1 MNNVIFIFFRR
12 MRQPLLTLVV
22 AYSVAVLGLVL
33 IPGQD
38 GDGNV
43 WHMDFFHAFYFVSY
57 MATTIGFGE
66 IPYAFTDA
74 QRIWVLL
81 SIYATVIGWLYAI
94 GTLLTLV
101 QDKSF
106 QEAITE
112 RRFTRRIKQ
121 LKEPFYIVCGY
132 GETGEALVSVLS
144 ERNQSVVVI
153 DSNPEIIN
161 ILQLANLRQYV
172 PGLHADASMP
182 IHLMEA
188 GLEHALCQGVI
199 AVTNDN
205 EANLQIAVTSKLLNP
220 DLKVICRSDSH
231 EIEANMSSFG
241 TDYIIDPFDTFAIH
255 LATVIQSPALYLLN
269 QWLTGVRYQSL
280 CHPVYP
286 PQTGLWI
293 VCGYGRFGKTVYQQ
307 LRDSGIKPIVIE
319 ATPEKTGLV
328 DAGIADDD
336 WILGWG
342 TEAATLE
349 KAGVRNAVGLVAGTD
364 NDSNNLSIIMTAK
377 ELNPD
382 LFIVARNNLADNER
396 LFGAINA
403 EIIMHPSSIIANKI
417 RVLLATPLLYA
428 FMGLAVKQSNAWAS
442 DMVSRVSMLVKEQV
456 PEIWELDINDEQAH
470 AVTKM
475 IDDGVEVTLA
485 HLLADSRQRE
495 RKIYGI
501 PLLLLR
507 EGMLTLLPDENT
519 VLRKDDHLLMCGR
532 LSSFYQ
538 MEWTLQNEAALDY
551 VITGNAQSRSWFWKL
566 ITKNSDEKNSK
577 IL

>member
-1 MNNVIFIFFRR
+1 
-12 MRQPLLTLVV
+12 MRQPLLTLVI
-22 AYSVAVLGLVL
+22 AYSIAVLGLVL

-38 GDGNV
+38 GDGNI

-74 QRIWVLL
+74 QRIWVLF

-112 RRFTRRIKQ
+112 RRFAHRIKQ

-132 GETGEALVSVLS
+132 GETGEALVSVLT
-144 ERNQSVVVI
+144 ERNQNVVVI
-153 DSNPEIIN
+153 DSNPNINN
-161 ILQLANLRQYV
+161 ILQMANLRQYV
-172 PGLHADASMP
+172 PGLHGDASRP
-182 IHLMEA
+182 IHLLEA
-188 GLEHALCQGVI
+188 GLEHPLCQGVI

-205 EANLQIAVTSKLLNP
+205 EVNLQVAVTSKLLHP
-220 DLKVICRSDSH
+220 DIKVICRADSH
-231 EIEANMSSFG
+231 EVEDNMSSFG

-286 PQTGLWI
+286 PQTGFWI

-307 LRDSGIKPIVIE
+307 LRDNGIKPIIIE
-319 ATPEKTGLV
+319 ATPEKTGLTE
-328 DAGIADDD
+328 AGIADDD

-342 TEAATLE
+342 TDAATLE
-349 KAGVRNAVGLVAGTD
+349 KAGIKDAVGLIAGTD

-382 LFIVARNNLADNER
+382 LFVVARNNLADNER
-396 LFGAINA
+396 LFEAIDA
-403 EIIMHPSSIIANKI
+403 EIVMHPSSIIANKI

-428 FMGLAVKQSNAWAS
+428 FMSLAAKQSNKWAS
-442 DMVSRVSMLVKEQV
+442 EMVGRVSMVVKEQV
-456 PEIWELDINDEQAH
+456 PEIWELDINDEQAY
-470 AVTKM
+470 AVN
-475 IDDGVEVTLA
+475 IAIENGVQVTLGN
-485 HLLADSRQRE
+485 LLADSRQRE
-495 RKIYGI
+495 QQVDGI

-507 EGMLTLLPDENT
+507 DGMLTLLPDEDT
-519 VLRKDDHLLMCGR
+519 VLQKDDHLLMCGR
-532 LSSFYQ
+532 LSSLYQ
-538 MEWTLQNEAALDY
+538 MEWTLQNEYALDY
-551 VITGNAQSRSWFWKL
+551 VITGREQPRSWFWKL
-566 ITKNSDEKNSK
+566 ISK
-577 IL
+577 KEH

>member
-1 MNNVIFIFFRR
+1 MNTIIFIFFRR
-12 MRQPLLTLVV
+12 MRQPLLTLVI
-22 AYSVAVLGLVL
+22 AYSIAVLGLVL

-38 GDGNV
+38 GDGNI

-74 QRIWVLL
+74 QRIWVLF

-112 RRFTRRIKQ
+112 RRFAHRIKQ

-132 GETGEALVSVLS
+132 GETGEALVSVLT
-144 ERNQSVVVI
+144 ERNQNVVVI
-153 DSNPEIIN
+153 DSNPNINN
-161 ILQLANLRQYV
+161 ILQMANLRQYV
-172 PGLHADASMP
+172 PGLHGDASRP
-182 IHLMEA
+182 IHLLEA
-188 GLEHALCQGVI
+188 GLEHPLCQGVI

-205 EANLQIAVTSKLLNP
+205 EVNLQVAVTSKLLHP
-220 DLKVICRSDSH
+220 DIKVICRADSH
-231 EIEANMSSFG
+231 EVEDNMSSFG

-286 PQTGLWI
+286 PQTGFWI

-307 LRDSGIKPIVIE
+307 LRDNGIKPIIIE
-319 ATPEKTGLV
+319 ATPEKTGLTE
-328 DAGIADDD
+328 AGIADDD

-342 TEAATLE
+342 TDAATLE
-349 KAGVRNAVGLVAGTD
+349 KAGIKDAVGLIAGTD

-382 LFIVARNNLADNER
+382 LFVVARNNLADNER
-396 LFGAINA
+396 LFEAIDA
-403 EIIMHPSSIIANKI
+403 EIVMHPSSIIANKI

-428 FMGLAVKQSNAWAS
+428 FMSLAAKQSNKWAS
-442 DMVSRVSMLVKEQV
+442 EMVSRVSMVVKEQV
-456 PEIWELDINDEQAH
+456 PEIWELDINDEQAY
-470 AVTKM
+470 AVN
-475 IDDGVEVTLA
+475 IAIENGVQVTLGN
-485 HLLADSRQRE
+485 LLADSRQCE
-495 RKIYGI
+495 
-501 PLLLLR
+501 
-507 EGMLTLLPDENT
+507 
-519 VLRKDDHLLMCGR
+519 
-532 LSSFYQ
+532 Q
-538 MEWTLQNEAALDY
+538 
-551 VITGNAQSRSWFWKL
+551 
-566 ITKNSDEKNSK
+566 
-577 IL
+577 

>member
-1 MNNVIFIFFRR
+1 MNTIIFIFFRR
-12 MRQPLLTLVV
+12 LRQPLLTLVI
-22 AYSVAVLGLVL
+22 AYSIAVLGLVL

-38 GDGNV
+38 GDGNI

-74 QRIWVLL
+74 QRIWVLF

-112 RRFTRRIKQ
+112 RRFAHRIKQ

-132 GETGEALVSVLS
+132 GETGEALVSVLT
-144 ERNQSVVVI
+144 ERNQNVVVI
-153 DSNPEIIN
+153 DSNPNINN
-161 ILQLANLRQYV
+161 ILQMANLRQYV
-172 PGLHADASMP
+172 PGLHGDASRP
-182 IHLMEA
+182 IHLLEA
-188 GLEHALCQGVI
+188 GLEHPLCQGVI

-205 EANLQIAVTSKLLNP
+205 EVNLQVAVTSKLLHP
-220 DLKVICRSDSH
+220 DIKVICRADSH
-231 EIEANMSSFG
+231 EVEDNMSSFG

-286 PQTGLWI
+286 PQTGFWI

-307 LRDSGIKPIVIE
+307 LRDNGIKPIIIE
-319 ATPEKTGLV
+319 ATPEKTGLTE
-328 DAGIADDD
+328 AGIADDD

-342 TEAATLE
+342 TDAATLE
-349 KAGVRNAVGLVAGTD
+349 KAGIKDAVGLIAGTD

-382 LFIVARNNLADNER
+382 LFVVARNNLADNER
-396 LFGAINA
+396 LFEAIDA
-403 EIIMHPSSIIANKI
+403 EIVMHPSSIIANKI

-428 FMGLAVKQSNAWAS
+428 FMSLAAKQSNKWAS
-442 DMVSRVSMLVKEQV
+442 EMVGRVSMVVKEQV
-456 PEIWELDINDEQAH
+456 PEIWELDINDEQAY
-470 AVTKM
+470 AVN
-475 IDDGVEVTLA
+475 IAIENGVQVTLGN
-485 HLLADSRQRE
+485 LLADSRQRE
-495 RKIYGI
+495 
-501 PLLLLR
+501 
-507 EGMLTLLPDENT
+507 
-519 VLRKDDHLLMCGR
+519 
-532 LSSFYQ
+532 
-538 MEWTLQNEAALDY
+538 
-551 VITGNAQSRSWFWKL
+551 
-566 ITKNSDEKNSK
+566 
-577 IL
+577 

>member
-1 MNNVIFIFFRR
+1 MNTIIFIFFRR
-12 MRQPLLTLVV
+12 MRQPLLTLVI
-22 AYSVAVLGLVL
+22 AYSIAVLGLVL

-38 GDGNV
+38 GDGNI

-74 QRIWVLL
+74 QRIWVLF

-112 RRFTRRIKQ
+112 RRFAHRIKQ

-132 GETGEALVSVLS
+132 GETGEALVSVLT
-144 ERNQSVVVI
+144 ERNQNVVVI
-153 DSNPEIIN
+153 DSNPNINN
-161 ILQLANLRQYV
+161 ILQMANLRQYV
-172 PGLHADASMP
+172 PGLHGDASRP
-182 IHLMEA
+182 IHLLEA
-188 GLEHALCQGVI
+188 GLEHPLCQGVI

-205 EANLQIAVTSKLLNP
+205 EVNLQVAVTSKLLHS
-220 DLKVICRSDSH
+220 DIKVICRADSH
-231 EIEANMSSFG
+231 EVEDNMSSFG

-286 PQTGLWI
+286 PQTGFWI

-307 LRDSGIKPIVIE
+307 LRDNGIKPIIIE
-319 ATPEKTGLV
+319 ATPEKTGLTE
-328 DAGIADDD
+328 AGIADDD

-342 TEAATLE
+342 TDAATLE
-349 KAGVRNAVGLVAGTD
+349 KAGIKDAVGLIAGTD

-382 LFIVARNNLADNER
+382 LFVVARNNLADNER
-396 LFGAINA
+396 LFEAIDA
-403 EIIMHPSSIIANKI
+403 EIVMHPSSIIANKI

-428 FMGLAVKQSNAWAS
+428 FMSLAAKQSNKWAS
-442 DMVSRVSMLVKEQV
+442 EMVGRVSMVVKEQV
-456 PEIWELDINDEQAH
+456 PEIWELDINDEQAY
-470 AVTKM
+470 AVN
-475 IDDGVEVTLA
+475 IAIENGVQVTLGN
-485 HLLADSRQRE
+485 LLADSRQRE
-495 RKIYGI
+495 QQVDGI

-507 EGMLTLLPDENT
+507 DGMLTLLPDEDT
-519 VLRKDDHLLMCGR
+519 VLQKDDHLLMCGR
-532 LSSFYQ
+532 LSSLYQ
-538 MEWTLQNEAALDY
+538 MEWTLQNEYALDY
-551 VITGNAQSRSWFWKL
+551 VITGREQPRSWFWKL
-566 ITKNSDEKNSK
+566 ISK
-577 IL
+577 KEH

>member
-1 MNNVIFIFFRR
+1 MNTIIFIFFRR
-12 MRQPLLTLVV
+12 MRQPLLTLVI
-22 AYSVAVLGLVL
+22 AYSIAVLGLVL

-38 GDGNV
+38 SDGNV
-43 WHMDFFHAFYFVSY
+43 WHMGFFHAFYFVSY

-74 QRIWVLL
+74 QRIWVLF

-112 RRFTRRIKQ
+112 KRFARRIKQ

-144 ERNQSVVVI
+144 ERNQNVVVI
-153 DSNPEIIN
+153 DSNPNIIN

-172 PGLHADASMP
+172 PGLHGDASRP
-182 IHLMEA
+182 VHLLEA
-188 GLEHALCQGVI
+188 GLEHSLCQGVI

-205 EANLQIAVTSKLLNP
+205 EVNLQIAVTSKLLHP
-220 DLKVICRSDSH
+220 DIKVICRSDSH
-231 EIEANMSSFG
+231 EVEDNMSSFG

-307 LRDSGIKPIVIE
+307 LRDNGINPIIIE
-319 ATPEKTGLV
+319 ATPEKTGLIE
-328 DAGIADDD
+328 AGIADDD
-336 WILGWG
+336 WVLGWG
-342 TEAATLE
+342 TDAATLE
-349 KAGVRNAVGLVAGTD
+349 KAGVRNAVGLIAGTD

-382 LFIVARNNLADNER
+382 LFVVARNNLADNER
-396 LFGAINA
+396 LFAAINA
-403 EIIMHPSSIIANKI
+403 EIVMHPSSIIANKI

-428 FMGLAVKQSNAWAS
+428 FMGLAAKQSNKWAS
-442 DMVSRVSMLVKEQV
+442 DMISRVSMVVKEQV

-470 AVTKM
+470 AITKA
-475 IDDGVEVTLA
+475 IDDGVQVTLSN
-485 HLLADSRQRE
+485 LLVDSRKRDEQLFAL
-495 RKIYGI
+495 

-507 EGMLTLLPDENT
+507 DGMLTLLPDEDT
-519 VLRKDDHLLMCGR
+519 ALQKDDHLLICGR
-532 LSSFYQ
+532 LSSLYQ
-538 MEWTLQNEAALDY
+538 MEWTLQNKYSLDY
-551 VITGNAQSRSWFWKL
+551 VITGKEQPRSWFWKL
-566 ITKNSDEKNSK
+566 ITKKQC
-577 IL
+577 

>member
-1 MNNVIFIFFRR
+1 MNTIIFIFFRR
-12 MRQPLLTLVV
+12 LRQPLLTLVI
-22 AYSVAVLGLVL
+22 AYSIAVLGLVL

-38 GDGNV
+38 GDGNI

-74 QRIWVLL
+74 QRIWVLF

-112 RRFTRRIKQ
+112 RRFAHRIKQ

-132 GETGEALVSVLS
+132 GETGEALVSVLT
-144 ERNQSVVVI
+144 ERNQNVVVI
-153 DSNPEIIN
+153 DSNPNINN
-161 ILQLANLRQYV
+161 ILQMANLRQYV
-172 PGLHADASMP
+172 PGLHGDASRP
-182 IHLMEA
+182 IHLLEA
-188 GLEHALCQGVI
+188 GLEHPLCQGVI

-205 EANLQIAVTSKLLNP
+205 EVNLQVAVTSKLLHP
-220 DLKVICRSDSH
+220 DIKVICRADSH
-231 EIEANMSSFG
+231 EVEDNMSSFG

-286 PQTGLWI
+286 PQTGFWI

-307 LRDSGIKPIVIE
+307 LRDNGIKPIIIE
-319 ATPEKTGLV
+319 ATPEKTGLTE
-328 DAGIADDD
+328 AGIADDD

-342 TEAATLE
+342 TDAATLE
-349 KAGVRNAVGLVAGTD
+349 KAGIKDAVGLIAGTD

-382 LFIVARNNLADNER
+382 LFVVARNNLADNER
-396 LFGAINA
+396 LFEAIDA
-403 EIIMHPSSIIANKI
+403 EIVMHPSSIIANKI

-428 FMGLAVKQSNAWAS
+428 FMSLAAKQSNKWAS
-442 DMVSRVSMLVKEQV
+442 EMVGRVSMVVKEQV
-456 PEIWELDINDEQAH
+456 PEIWELDINDEQAY
-470 AVTKM
+470 AVN
-475 IDDGVEVTLA
+475 IAIENGVQVTLGN
-485 HLLADSRQRE
+485 LLADSRQRE
-495 RKIYGI
+495 QQVDGI

-507 EGMLTLLPDENT
+507 DGMLTLLPDEDT
-519 VLRKDDHLLMCGR
+519 VLQKDDHLLMCGR
-532 LSSFYQ
+532 LSSLYQ
-538 MEWTLQNEAALDY
+538 MEWTLQNEYALDY
-551 VITGNAQSRSWFWKL
+551 VITGREQPRSWFWKL
-566 ITKNSDEKNSK
+566 ISK
-577 IL
+577 KEH

>member
-1 MNNVIFIFFRR
+1 MNTIIFIFFRR
-12 MRQPLLTLVV
+12 MRQPLLTLVI
-22 AYSVAVLGLVL
+22 AYSIAVLGLVL

-38 GDGNV
+38 NDGNV
-43 WHMDFFHAFYFVSY
+43 WHMGFFHAFYFVSY

-74 QRIWVLL
+74 QRIWVLF

-112 RRFTRRIKQ
+112 RRFAHRIKQ

-132 GETGEALVSVLS
+132 GETGEALVSVLT
-144 ERNQSVVVI
+144 ERNQNVVVI
-153 DSNPEIIN
+153 DSHPNINN
-161 ILQLANLRQYV
+161 ILQMANLRQYV
-172 PGLHADASMP
+172 PGLHGDASRP
-182 IHLMEA
+182 IHLLEA
-188 GLEHALCQGVI
+188 GLEHPLCQGVI

-205 EANLQIAVTSKLLNP
+205 EVNLQVAVTSKLLHP
-220 DLKVICRSDSH
+220 DIKVICRADSH
-231 EIEANMSSFG
+231 EIEDNMSSFG

-286 PQTGLWI
+286 PQTGFWI

-307 LRDSGIKPIVIE
+307 LRDNCIKPIIIE
-319 ATPEKTGLV
+319 ATPEKTGLTE
-328 DAGIADDD
+328 AGISDDD

-342 TEAATLE
+342 TDTATLE
-349 KAGVRNAVGLVAGTD
+349 KAGIKDAVGLIAGTD

-382 LFIVARNNLADNER
+382 LFVVARNNLADNER
-396 LFGAINA
+396 LFEAINA
-403 EIIMHPSSIIANKI
+403 EIVMHPSSIIANKI

-428 FMGLAVKQSNAWAS
+428 FMSLAAKQSNKWAS
-442 DMVSRVSMLVKEQV
+442 EMVSRVSMVVKEQV
-456 PEIWELDINDEQAH
+456 PEIWEIDINDEQAF
-470 AVTKM
+470 AVNKA
-475 IDDGVEVTLA
+475 IDDGVQVSLSN
-485 HLLADSRQRE
+485 LLADSRQRE
-495 RKIYGI
+495 QQIDGI

-507 EGMLTLLPDENT
+507 DGMLTLLPDEGT
-519 VLRKDDHLLMCGR
+519 ALQKDDHLLMCGR
-532 LSSFYQ
+532 LSSMYQ
-538 MEWTLQNEAALDY
+538 MEWTLQNEYALDY
-551 VITGNAQSRSWFWKL
+551 VITGKEQPRSWFWKL
-566 ITKNSDEKNSK
+566 ITKNKDN
-577 IL
+577 